1 MKVHRGKKTK
11 NKKNCGSVLIS
22 GDTERY
28 TVDKITTMT
37 NISYLRI
44 HNTPSKQYA
53 LKYKQLLSK

>member
-1 MKVHRGKKTK
+1 MSTEVKKTK
-11 NKKNCGSVLIS
+11 QKQNCGFVLTF
-22 GDTERY
+22 GDTEGY